1 MWHGLYV
8 PSETPDEVVEKLT
21 GALEVALQDQGVI
34 DKMADLGTTPSPAD
48 DVTPDAHTAKLEE
61 QIDLWTPIIEESGV
75 TGG

>member
-8 PSETPDEVVEKLT
+8 PAETPDEIVEKLT
-21 GALEVALQDQGVI
+21 AALEVALQDQNVI
-34 DKMADLGTTPSPAD
+34 DKMADLGTTPVPTE